1 MKFDVK
7 HIIYAL
13 LISIG
18 WIVLS
23 WLFGKIPEVGVF
35 LNTILMFLWIFGL
48 LVYAMKDVK
57 GLGDGIVTGL
67 IYAIVFAIVTIIFS
81 YINWGGTFPFMIF
94 DGNYGTFFGW
104 PGWWGDLVGIALFG
118 GMLGWINEQK

>member
-57 GLGDGIVTGL
+57 GLGDGI
-67 IYAIVFAIVTIIFS
+67 
-81 YINWGGTFPFMIF
+81 
-94 DGNYGTFFGW
+94 
-104 PGWWGDLVGIALFG
+104 ALSTR
-118 GMLGWINEQK
+118 